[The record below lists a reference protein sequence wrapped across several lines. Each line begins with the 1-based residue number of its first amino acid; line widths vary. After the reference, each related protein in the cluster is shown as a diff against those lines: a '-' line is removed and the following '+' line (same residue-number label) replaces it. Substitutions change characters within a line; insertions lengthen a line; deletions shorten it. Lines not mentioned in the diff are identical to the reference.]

1 MFGDVEAKTA
11 GRVRER
17 WEQVKTEQEGR
28 AGIFHDVPASLPGLL
43 QARKLQRRAVAA
55 GFDWPD
61 LEGPLAKVREELGEL
76 EAEVA
81 RTGEPS
87 PETEP
92 DASVAHEVGDLLFT
106 VVNLARKL
114 NVDPELALRSTN
126 ARFVSRVER
135 AEELAA
141 AAGRALERA
150 AARRAGPLL
159 RSGQGG
165 ATMSSIKD
173 VQGRWILD
181 SRGNPTVE
189 VDVELESGASG
200 RAAVP
205 SGASTGVHE
214 AVELRDG
221 GTEWGG
227 KGVSKAVANVAE
239 IRAAV
244 AGLDALDQAA
254 LDRRLIELDGTPNK
268 GRLGANAILGVSLA
282 VAKAAAAETGQPL
295 YRYLG
300 GEAATTLPVPMLNV
314 INGGAHA
321 DNSIELQEFMVVPVG
336 APTLRAKGCGSASRS
351 TTRSRRCSAS
361 AGSRR
366 ASATRAASRPTSS
379 RARRRSR

>member
-1 MFGDVEAKTA
+1 M
-11 GRVRER
+11 
-17 WEQVKTEQEGR
+17 
-28 AGIFHDVPASLPGLL
+28 
-43 QARKLQRRAVAA
+43 
-55 GFDWPD
+55 
-61 LEGPLAKVREELGEL
+61 REELGEL

-141 AAGRALERA
+141 AQGERWSELPLDEQDRYYDRAKEETR
-150 AARRAGPLL
+150 
-159 RSGQGG
+159 
-165 ATMSSIKD
+165 MSSIKD

-189 VDVELESGASG
+189 VDVELESGALG

-221 GTEWGG
+221 GT
-227 KGVSKAVANVAE
+227 GVG
-239 IRAAV
+239 R
-244 AGLDALDQAA
+244 Q
-254 LDRRLIELDGTPNK
+254 
-268 GRLGANAILGVSLA
+268 GRL
-282 VAKAAAAETGQPL
+282 Q
-295 YRYLG
+295 G
-300 GEAATTLPVPMLNV
+300 GR
-314 INGGAHA
+314 
-321 DNSIELQEFMVVPVG
+321 Q
-336 APTLRAKGCGSASRS
+336 
-351 TTRSRRCSAS
+351 RRRDP
-361 AGSRR
+361 RR
-366 ASATRAASRPTSS
+366 GRAASTRST
-379 RARRRSR
+379 RRRSTGG